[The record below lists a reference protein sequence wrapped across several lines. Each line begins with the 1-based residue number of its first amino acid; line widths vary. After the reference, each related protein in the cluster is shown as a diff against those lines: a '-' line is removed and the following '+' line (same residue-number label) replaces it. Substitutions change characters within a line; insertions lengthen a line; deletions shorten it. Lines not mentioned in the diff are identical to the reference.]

1 MMGFRFLGLVFRGS
15 ESHIGIPWPFRRP
28 ILFLQSSA
36 GLESRGFAFL
46 DPALPQAPN
55 TTTDRQTARIL
66 HPQAE

>member
-1 MMGFRFLGLVFRGS
+1 MMGFRFLGLEFRGS

-46 DPALPQAPN
+46 DPALPQGPN
-55 TTTDRQTARIL
+55 TTTDRPNSKNLASTG
-66 HPQAE
+66 